1 MQLPSLLRRLGLALA
16 VLGLALE
23 VQAQTP
29 AAVRPSYAELVD
41 PLTGTLSS
49 YELSAGNTYP
59 VISRPWGMNS
69 WTPQT
74 GKMGD
79 GWQYTYTAQK
89 LCGIKQT
96 HQPSPWIGD
105 YGQFAFLPMV
115 GSVPRFGDEERA
127 SHFSH
132 RAERA
137 HPYSYEVYLA
147 DYDTQLRLAPTERAA
162 VCEIIYPS
170 YSKPEERWLVIDA
183 YDGGSELRQTSPR
196 TLVGI
201 SRRNSGG
208 VPVGFGCYFIFTF
221 EEPISLVQFKEI
233 KGEGG
238 TRALAAVRLSSTK
251 PQQRLWV
258 ASSFISPGQAAL
270 NLKEAAGRDFAT
282 IAREGKGVWDELL
295 GRLAVEDEHP
305 ERMRTFYSMLYR
317 CLLFPRRFWERNAAG
332 EIVHYSPY
340 NGQVLPGYMYTDTGY
355 WDTFRALMPLINLV
369 YPDEAGPM
377 AEGLMNAYRESGFLP
392 EWASPGHRDCMVGNN
407 SASVL
412 ADAFLK
418 GLGRLEAKEVIAA
431 LLHGANAEHPT
442 IGSTGRKGYQYYN
455 KLGYIPSDVG
465 IKEHAAR
472 SLEYAYADWCIA
484 EVLRRSGA
492 PKKLEA
498 LYRARSQNYRKLY
511 NPALGW
517 MQGRKA
523 DGSWQQPFSVYKW
536 GDAFTEGNAL
546 HYTWS
551 VFHDVPGLM
560 QLMGGA
566 AGFTARLDSIFSL
579 PPLFDESYYG
589 FVIHEIREMQLMNMG
604 NYAHGNQ
611 PIQHMI
617 YLYDYAGRPQ
627 RTQWWVREVMERLYS
642 ARPDGYCGDEDNGQT
657 SAWYVFSA
665 LGFYPVNPVSGEYAL
680 GIPYFRRVRLQ
691 RPGAKP
697 FVITADRPEGRYVR
711 RTLLGEQPLAKPFF
725 SYQSILEGGRLHFEL
740 TPQAEP

>member
-1 MQLPSLLRRLGLALA
+1 
-16 VLGLALE
+16 
-23 VQAQTP
+23 
-29 AAVRPSYAELVD
+29 
-41 PLTGTLSS
+41 
-49 YELSAGNTYP
+49 
-59 VISRPWGMNS
+59 
-69 WTPQT
+69 
-74 GKMGD
+74 
-79 GWQYTYTAQK
+79 
-89 LCGIKQT
+89 
-96 HQPSPWIGD
+96 
-105 YGQFAFLPMV
+105 
-115 GSVPRFGDEERA
+115 
-127 SHFSH
+127 
-132 RAERA
+132 
-137 HPYSYEVYLA
+137 
-147 DYDTQLRLAPTERAA
+147 
-162 VCEIIYPS
+162 
-170 YSKPEERWLVIDA
+170 
-183 YDGGSELRQTSPR
+183 
-196 TLVGI
+196 
-201 SRRNSGG
+201 
-208 VPVGFGCYFIFTF
+208 
-221 EEPISLVQFKEI
+221 
-233 KGEGG
+233 
-238 TRALAAVRLSSTK
+238 
-251 PQQRLWV
+251 
-258 ASSFISPGQAAL
+258 
-270 NLKEAAGRDFAT
+270 
-282 IAREGKGVWDELL
+282 
-295 GRLAVEDEHP
+295 
-305 ERMRTFYSMLYR
+305 
-317 CLLFPRRFWERNAAG
+317 
-332 EIVHYSPY
+332 
-340 NGQVLPGYMYTDTGY
+340 
-355 WDTFRALMPLINLV
+355 
-369 YPDEAGPM
+369 M

-418 GLGRLEAKEVIAA
+418 GLGRLEGKEVVAA
-431 LLHGANAEHPT
+431 LLHGASAEHPT

-472 SLEYAYADWCIA
+472 TLEYAYADWCIA

-551 VFHDVPGLM
+551 VFHDIPGLM

-611 PIQHMI
+611 PVQHMI

-691 RPGAKP
+691 RPGAKL

-711 RTLLGEQPLAKPFF
+711 RTLLGEQPLAKPFL

-740 TPQAEP
+740 TPQPEP

>member
-23 VQAQTP
+23 ASGQPP

-115 GSVPRFGDEERA
+115 GAVPRFGDEERA

-162 VCEIIYPS
+162 VCEITYPS
-170 YSKPEERWLVIDA
+170 YSKPEERWLIIDA

-196 TLVGI
+196 TLVGV

-208 VPVGFGCYFIFTF
+208 VPAGFGCYFIFTF

-258 ASSFISPGQAAL
+258 ASSFISPEQAEL
-270 NLKEAAGRDFAT
+270 NLQEAAGRDFAA
-282 IAREGKGVWDELL
+282 IAREGKAVWDELL

-418 GLGRLEAKEVIAA
+418 GLGRLEGKEVVAA
-431 LLHGANAEHPT
+431 LLHGACA
-442 IGSTGRKGYQYYN
+442 
-455 KLGYIPSDVG
+455 
-465 IKEHAAR
+465 
-472 SLEYAYADWCIA
+472 
-484 EVLRRSGA
+484 
-492 PKKLEA
+492 
-498 LYRARSQNYRKLY
+498 
-511 NPALGW
+511 
-517 MQGRKA
+517 
-523 DGSWQQPFSVYKW
+523 
-536 GDAFTEGNAL
+536 
-546 HYTWS
+546 
-551 VFHDVPGLM
+551 
-560 QLMGGA
+560 
-566 AGFTARLDSIFSL
+566 
-579 PPLFDESYYG
+579 
-589 FVIHEIREMQLMNMG
+589 
-604 NYAHGNQ
+604 
-611 PIQHMI
+611 
-617 YLYDYAGRPQ
+617 
-627 RTQWWVREVMERLYS
+627 
-642 ARPDGYCGDEDNGQT
+642 
-657 SAWYVFSA
+657 
-665 LGFYPVNPVSGEYAL
+665 
-680 GIPYFRRVRLQ
+680 
-691 RPGAKP
+691 
-697 FVITADRPEGRYVR
+697 
-711 RTLLGEQPLAKPFF
+711 
-725 SYQSILEGGRLHFEL
+725 
-740 TPQAEP
+740 

>member
-23 VQAQTP
+23 VLAQSPTAP
-29 AAVRPSYAELVD
+29 RPSYAELVD

-115 GSVPRFGDEERA
+115 GAVPRFGDEERA
-127 SHFSH
+127 SYFSH
-132 RAERA
+132 KAERA
-137 HPYSYEVYLA
+137 YPYSYEVYLA

-162 VCEIIYPS
+162 VCEITYPS

-196 TLVGI
+196 TLVGV

-208 VPVGFGCYFIFTF
+208 VPAGFGCYFIFTF

-251 PQQRLWV
+251 PLQRLWV
-258 ASSFISPGQAAL
+258 ASSFISPEQAEL
-270 NLKEAAGRDFAT
+270 NLQEAAGRDFAT

-418 GLGRLEAKEVIAA
+418 GLGRLEAKEVVAA

-498 LYRARSQNYRKLY
+498 LYRSRSQNYRKLY

-711 RTLLGEQPLAKPFF
+711 RTLLGEQPLAKPFL